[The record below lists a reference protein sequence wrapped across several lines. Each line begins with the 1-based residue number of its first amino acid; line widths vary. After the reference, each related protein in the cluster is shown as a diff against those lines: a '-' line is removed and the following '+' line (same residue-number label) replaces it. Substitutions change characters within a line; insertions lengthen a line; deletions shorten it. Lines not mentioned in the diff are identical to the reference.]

1 MTNHPLSA
9 ICYLLLASLL
19 SACATAESQG
29 SSSPTETPA
38 SPPTE
43 SVQATETPVEA
54 VLLAVGDIATCN
66 GEGDEVVA
74 QLVENLPGAVA
85 LLGDNAYEK
94 GSASQYQHC
103 YDPDWGPFK
112 NRTHPA
118 AGNHEY
124 LTLKASGYFNYFGP
138 AAGDPTQGYYS
149 YELGAWHLIALNS
162 NCSKV
167 GGCQAGSAQEQ
178 WLRADLAAHPAPC
191 TLAYWHHPL
200 FSSGQ
205 HGSNTQMW
213 AVWQALYEAGADVV
227 LNGHDHDYER
237 FAPQNPEGVADSAQ
251 GLREFVVGTGGKNH
265 YKFSQAPSAN
275 SEVRNDKTFG
285 VLKLTLSPQSYTW
298 EFIPEP
304 GKSFADEGEEVCH

>member
-1 MTNHPLSA
+1 MTNYQLSA

-19 SACATAESQG
+19 SACATGESRG
-29 SSSPTETPA
+29 SSSPTEAPA
-38 SPPTE
+38 APPTE
-43 SVQATETPVEA
+43 SVQATETPVKA

-85 LLGDNAYEK
+85 LLGDNVYEK

-103 YDPDWGPFK
+103 YDPNWGPFK

-118 AGNHEY
+118 VGNHEY

-149 YELGAWHLIALNS
+149 YALGAWHLIALNS
-162 NCSKV
+162 NCSQV

-178 WLRADLAAHPAPC
+178 WLRADLAAHPAAC

-237 FAPQNPEGVADSAQ
+237 FAPQDPEGVADSAQ

-304 GKSFADEGEEVCH
+304 GKSFADQGEAVCH